1 MSSTD
6 PLPEALTPAQAA
18 AALGVSVDTL
28 RRWEKAGRITA
39 RRTVGGQRRFP
50 TTEIDRLR
58 TTEIEAVEA

>member
-6 PLPEALTPAQAA
+6 LPEALTPGQAA
-18 AALGVSVDTL
+18 SALGVSVDTL

-39 RRTVGGQRRFP
+39 RRTLGGQRRFP

-58 TTEIEAVEA
+58 TTEAEVMDA